1 MIKIGCIVLM
11 FVVFLIIWNF
21 LPHSVANMRYSMKLS
36 RDFPHEV
43 TTNKLGLKFYINDDT
58 LERMKK
64 NPNTIPHVKYE

>member
-1 MIKIGCIVLM
+1 M
-11 FVVFLIIWNF
+11 FVVFLVVWNV
-21 LPHSVANMRYSMKLS
+21 LPYSGPNIRYSMKVS

-64 NPNTIPHVKYE
+64 NPNTIPVVR